1 MPATEIDLKAIVA
14 DAVKA
19 TPEVEKAVRRI
30 VNRLA
35 RDAEAQEAWNEETA
49 TVAVRALVHERR
61 ALNRTA
67 TVNAAWL
74 NADVAKGMEAPAMRS
89 MLDEYTVG
97 DKRLGDCVK
106 PDLDYAKA
114 RADAGAMGLRVKG
127 LFLSKV
133 SALLSDDETKVRSV
147 LTDER
152 VVKLHREAEGAIK

>member
-35 RDAEAQEAWNEETA
+35 RDAEAQEATA